1 MMKIKNFIKNAL
13 IVLVLVLIAI
23 QFIRPEKNTSGINA
37 QAIEKKFSVNSEI
50 SAVLKTACN
59 DCHSNNTVYPW
70 YSKIQPVAW
79 YLSNHVTD
87 GKKHLNFDA
96 FLSYPLY
103 RQYHKLEE
111 IDEVIVEDE
120 MPMTSYTLIHR
131 NAKLTEDQKQMLI
144 QWSKNMR
151 DSMEQWYPA
160 DSLIS
165 PKKRKS

>member
-1 MMKIKNFIKNAL
+1 MKIKSFIKNSL
-13 IVLVLVLIAI
+13 LVLALVLLAI
-23 QFIRPEKNTSGINA
+23 QFIHPEKNTSGINA
-37 QAIEKKFSVNSEI
+37 QSIEKKFPVNAEI

-59 DCHSNNTVYPW
+59 DCHSNTTVYPW

-79 YLSNHVTD
+79 YLSDHVND
-87 GKKHLNFDA
+87 GKKHLNFDE

-111 IDEVIVEDE
+111 IDEMIVEDE

-144 QWSKNMR
+144 QWSKNLR

>member
-1 MMKIKNFIKNAL
+1 MKIKNFIKNAL
-13 IVLVLVLIAI
+13 IVLALVLLAI
-23 QFIRPEKNTSGINA
+23 QFIHPKKNTSGMNTQSID
-37 QAIEKKFSVNSEI
+37 KKFPVNAEI

-59 DCHSNNTVYPW
+59 DCHSNTTEYPW

-79 YLSNHVTD
+79 YLSSHVND
-87 GKKHLNFDA
+87 GKRHLNFDE
-96 FLSYPLY
+96 FLNYPLY

-111 IDEVIVEDE
+111 IDEMIVEDE